1 MHGHLNVKIQDLC
14 ISDKFIAKFKTDKW
28 IFYCWKQLA
37 FQYNIN
43 YSIEILSS
51 SLCQHLVLRD

>member
-14 ISDKFIAKFKTDKW
+14 IFAKLIAKFKTYQW

-37 FQYNIN
+37 FQYNLN
-43 YSIEILSS
+43 YSIEFLSTS
-51 SLCQHLVLRD
+51 VCQHLVLRD